1 MFTIALALAAQTVST
16 VTEAPWLIER
26 HERMCAMSARF
37 GDRSIIRFEY
47 RPLYDDYLMLLSG
60 GPYNKA
66 VNEQPYRVRIEAGP
80 YFYEAGGKGVI
91 HPEKLGTIY
100 IPMSDSKA
108 RQRPKLERFRLTA
121 LEYILLSNKPVKITV
136 DGSQASVVDF
146 GNSALALDALAICT
160 DKIFWRSPLVNRL
173 QKSRGLR

>member
-1 MFTIALALAAQTVST
+1 MLSIAVALAAQAIST
-16 VTEAPWLIER
+16 VTEAPWLVER

-37 GDRSIIRFEY
+37 RDRSIIRFEY

-60 GPYNKA
+60 GPYNYA
-66 VNEQPYRVRIEAGP
+66 VDEQHYRVRIEAGP
-80 YFYEAGGKGVI
+80 YFYETGGKGVI

-100 IPMSDSKA
+100 IPMSDTKA

-121 LEYILLSNKPVKITV
+121 LEYILLSKKPVKIAV
-136 DGSQASVVDF
+136 DGRQTAVVDF
-146 GNSALALDALAICT
+146 GNSPLALDALATCT
-160 DKIFWRSPLVNRL
+160 DKIAWKSPLVNRL